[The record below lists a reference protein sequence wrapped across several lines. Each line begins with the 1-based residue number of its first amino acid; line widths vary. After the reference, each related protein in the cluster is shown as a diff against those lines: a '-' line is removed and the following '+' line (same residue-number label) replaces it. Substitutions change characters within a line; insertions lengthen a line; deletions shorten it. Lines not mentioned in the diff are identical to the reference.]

1 MKKKKS
7 FTLNANGQRVDY
19 EGMEV
24 CGGVLLEF
32 IRKNKALSVEFCTN
46 LYDQLFA
53 PIKFKIENEIEK
65 YSFSQLEE
73 DFKTLNTEYIK
84 RAIGPEKWNVLSQM
98 DKKTVEAQ
106 KSNFKKVKGYQEK
119 VMKER
124 QKAKELENE
133 ARKKQEELRKLHLEA
148 LREKEKN
155 AENLKNMQTNFQEQI
170 AKVKFLK
177 LINI

>member
-53 PIKFKIENEIEK
+53 PIKLKIQNEIEK

-73 DFKTLNTEYIK
+73 DFKRLNTEYIK
-84 RAIGPEKWNVLSQM
+84 RAIGPEKWNVLSEM
-98 DKKTVEAQ
+98 DKKTEAQ
-106 KSNFKKVKGYQEK
+106 KSNFKKVKGYQEE

-133 ARKKQEELRKLHLEA
+133 LRKKQEELRKLHQEA
-148 LREKEKN
+148 LGEKETN
-155 AENLKNMQTNFQEQI
+155 AENLKNMQTNLQEQI

-177 LINI
+177 LVNI